1 MKAQKALSGT
11 PVVRTPAPTK
21 LSSIV
26 KEAPAALKSETM
38 VPSSKTSPTPTSSTE
53 VPGWRKAV
61 DAAVEHNQANP
72 ERQSFQMSYH
82 KKSTKRIVKRRIDPL
97 RIKGNLL
104 LAFDHKRK
112 ALRSFHLD
120 GVKSMEKSAFWEGFL
135 KQAYGPAELAG
146 LATLAAPSVAH
157 LTGNKMSDRSSH
169 VAEAAGLGILATPYL
184 SKAYKNM
191 KGGMGLLK
199 ALHHS

>member
-1 MKAQKALSGT
+1 MKAQKDLS
-11 PVVRTPAPTK
+11 PPAEKTPAPTK

-26 KEAPAALKSETM
+26 KEAPGPTLSATKDQ
-38 VPSSKTSPTPTSSTE
+38 SSKTSPTPISGTD
-53 VPGWRKAV
+53 WRKAV
-61 DAAVEHNQANP
+61 DAAVVHNQDNP
-72 ERQSFQMSYH
+72 IRQSFQMSYH
-82 KKSTKRIVKRRIDPL
+82 KKSTKRIVKRKIDPL

-120 GVKSMEKSAFWEGFL
+120 GVKSMEKTAFWDGFL

-157 LTGNKMSDRSSH
+157 LTGRKMSDKATH
-169 VAEAAGLGILATPYL
+169 AAEVTGLGILAMPYIA
-184 SKAYKNM
+184 KALKNL
-191 KGGMGLLK
+191 KGGMGVLK